1 MSPAERSRAWPRRS
15 IQLLLTV
22 SVTWFVLAQV
32 DVTLPDALASGDA
45 LPNPSGAFITA
56 SVVVLLWGFVMS
68 AWWWA
73 RMTRELGGRDPGL
86 IGAARIVFSANLG
99 RYLPGRFW
107 QIAGLAVLSGRDGIS
122 PAVAG
127 TAGVLGQAFS
137 LAAVGVLAAP
147 VLLGPGYSDAG
158 SGIVIVAALVLFITL
173 TSIRPILRATLGLAF
188 RIGGRSV
195 EPLPRV
201 GSMFGLR
208 WLGLYLLNW
217 TLYGLAFVL
226 FVRGL
231 GFAVGWLE
239 LTSAF
244 AAAYLLG
251 YAAVFAPAGL
261 GVREGFLIAFL
272 QIEIGAAAVGVALLT
287 RLWMTAVE
295 LLPAGGF
302 ALWEIARTGGPRG
315 DPSGGPRV

>member
-1 MSPAERSRAWPRRS
+1 MSPAEGSRAWPWRTV
-15 IQLLLTV
+15 QLLLTV
-22 SVTWFVLAQV
+22 SVTWFVLAQL
-32 DVTLPDALASGDA
+32 DVTLQEALAIGDA
-45 LPNPSGAFITA
+45 LPNPSGALISA
-56 SVVVLLWGFVMS
+56 SIVVLLWAFFTS

-73 RMTRELGGRDPGL
+73 RLTRELGGGDPGL
-86 IGAARIVFSANLG
+86 VGAARIVFSANLG
-99 RYLPGRFW
+99 RYLPGKFW

-147 VLLGPGYSDAG
+147 VLLGPGYSDVG
-158 SGIVIVAALVLFITL
+158 GRTVILGALLLFIAV
-173 TSIRPILRATLGLAF
+173 TSIRPILQAVLGLAF
-188 RIGGRSV
+188 RISGKSV
-195 EPLPRV
+195 EPLSRV

-208 WLGLYLLNW
+208 WLGLYLFNW

-231 GFAVGWLE
+231 GFSIGWLE

-251 YAAVFAPAGL
+251 YVAVFAPAGL

-287 RLWMTAVE
+287 RLWMTTVE

-302 ALWEIARTGGPRG
+302 ALWEVARTGGPRG
-315 DPSGGPRV
+315 DPSRRGG